1 MEIVVD
7 NKPVAANWNKA
18 LHEPVL
24 LGLVAYLRINAFVCP
39 WMMEGVSYNKLTVI
53 YHQYSYAHSD
63 SI

>member
-1 MEIVVD
+1 MEIVVV

-53 YHQYSYAHSD
+53 YHQ
-63 SI
+63 